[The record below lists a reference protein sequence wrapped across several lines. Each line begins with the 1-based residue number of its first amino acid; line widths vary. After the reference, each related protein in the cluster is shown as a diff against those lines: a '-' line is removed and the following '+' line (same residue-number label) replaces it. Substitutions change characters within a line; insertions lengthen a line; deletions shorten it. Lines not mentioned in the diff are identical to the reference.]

1 MLKSAAR
8 AQSRY
13 KCYAIA
19 RVYKKRETARQPFS
33 LGLNRDYKSDVPTV
47 NDKLHDHRVILLVS
61 LMFLFGFLLVAT
73 LRSSFVT
80 LDLNVNAWAASIN
93 KDSFTAVAE
102 GISII
107 FDTNGLVILSAVLAA
122 VFSVKN
128 RWQYGVLLIGA
139 IGGIALIV
147 AASKMFIMSP
157 RPLNEIIH
165 LTDYS
170 FPSGHVAGNV
180 VFFGILTYFAWKNW
194 TSARTK
200 WSTGHTYIATIVL
213 IGFGRIYLNVH
224 WFSDVVAG
232 FLLGAFW
239 LVFTLW
245 VFHRMIARAR

>member
-1 MLKSAAR
+1 VR
-8 AQSRY
+8 
-13 KCYAIA
+13 
-19 RVYKKRETARQPFS
+19 KRPATFC

-47 NDKLHDHRVILLVS
+47 NRKLHDHRVILLS

-80 LDLNVNAWAASIN
+80 LDLSVNAWAASIN
-93 KDSFTAVAE
+93 KGSFAVVAE
-102 GISII
+102 GISTI
-107 FDTNGLVILSAVLAA
+107 FDTNGLVILSVVLAA
-122 VFSVKN
+122 AFSIRN
-128 RWQYGVLLIGA
+128 RWRYGVLLIGA
-139 IGGIALIV
+139 IGGDALIV
-147 AASKMFIMSP
+147 AASKMLIMSP
-157 RPLNEIIH
+157 RPLNEVIH

-194 TSARTK
+194 ISARTK
-200 WSTGHTYIATIVL
+200 WLTGGLYIATIVL

-239 LVFTLW
+239 LLFTLW
-245 VFHRMIARAR
+245 VFHHMVTK